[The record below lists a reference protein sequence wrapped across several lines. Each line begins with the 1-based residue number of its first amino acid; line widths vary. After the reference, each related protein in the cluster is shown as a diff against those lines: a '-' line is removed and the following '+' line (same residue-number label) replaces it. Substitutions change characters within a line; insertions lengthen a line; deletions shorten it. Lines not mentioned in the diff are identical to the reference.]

1 MERLLSLIV
10 LLAYVAAI
18 LAASFTLYSLLYW
31 MVIPETLFA
40 RPLLFEH
47 QAPERHATV
56 RLADTDEKRKD
67 LWPVSAPFDLQLEL
81 VMAESKTNIAAGVF
95 TVTVELIGAN
105 GTIGETVARSCFL
118 GYRNRLHRFI
128 RTVLFALPML
138 LGMLEE
144 SQLVSLPLLA
154 KYVERDPLVAARV
167 IMPSVVQ
174 IYSATLR
181 IEVHLTGFRYA
192 IRAFWLPA
200 ALNGVSLFA
209 ISLVACT
216 HCALG
221 GISRG
226 APALRRTG
234 RRKHHTTHS
243 IPLRS
248 NNRTTRSI
256 PLRSNRS
263 V

>member
-1 MERLLSLIV
+1 MQRLFSLIV

-31 MVIPETLFA
+31 MVIPETHFA
-40 RPLLFEH
+40 RPLLFDH

-56 RLADTDEKRKD
+56 PLVRLAHTDEKRKD
-67 LWPVSAPFDLQLEL
+67 PWPVSAPFDLQLEL

-105 GTIGETVARSCFL
+105 GTVGESVARSCFL

-192 IRAFWLPA
+192 IRVFWLPA

-216 HCALG
+216 HCVLG

-226 APALRRTG
+226 AAALRRTG
-234 RRKHHTTHS
+234 RRR
-243 IPLRS
+243 P
-248 NNRTTRSI
+248 RSI
-256 PLRSNRS
+256 PLRSKRAA
-263 V
+263 

>member
-1 MERLLSLIV
+1 MERLFSLIV

-18 LAASFTLYSLLYW
+18 LAASFTLYSILYW

-47 QAPERHATV
+47 QASERRATVPLV
-56 RLADTDEKRKD
+56 RLAHTDEND
-67 LWPVSAPFDLQLEL
+67 LWPVSAPFDLRLEL

-95 TVTVELIGAN
+95 MVTVELIGAN
-105 GTIGETVARSCFL
+105 GTVGESVARSCFL

-138 LGMLEE
+138 LGMFEE

-154 KYVERDPLVAARV
+154 KYVEKAQLVAARV
-167 IMPSVVQ
+167 IIPSVVQ
-174 IYSATLR
+174 IYSATLM
-181 IEVHLTGFRYA
+181 IEVHLTGLRYA
-192 IRAFWLPA
+192 IRVFWLPA
-200 ALNGVSLFA
+200 ALHGVSLLA
-209 ISLVACT
+209 VSLVACT
-216 HCALG
+216 HCVLG

-234 RRKHHTTHS
+234 RRRHHTTHS

-248 NNRTTRSI
+248 KRAA
-256 PLRSNRS
+256 
-263 V
+263 